1 MRKMTDILKRLA
13 KFFFKIEEK
22 LIDEFEGYDKET
34 NMED

>member
-13 KFFFKIEEK
+13 KFFFNIEEK
-22 LIDEFEGYDKET
+22 LIDEFEGYDTEQ